1 MDYLELIKKEYEQ
14 NYLDYLTKYI
24 FLSELFSFAVYEADI
39 EKQMVKDMVE
49 VLRAI
54 LNGETNEYIKS
65 PSRHKKYIHMVNT
78 PFLYDKLNWGTSVRG
93 AWLDDGKGYYIELL
107 DIEIEVGELT
117 KLIKALI
124 EWYDS
129 LPR

>member
-1 MDYLELIKKEYEQ
+1 MDYLELIKKEWQYKYG
-14 NYLDYLTKYI
+14 NYLTKYE
-24 FLSELFSFAVYEADI
+24 FLGGVFNFVTYDKNI

-54 LNGETNEYIKS
+54 LNGETYEYIKS

-78 PFLYDKLNWGTSVRG
+78 PFLYEKINWGNSVRG
-93 AWLDDGKGYYIELL
+93 AWLDNNKEYYISLL
-107 DIEIEVGELT
+107 EIEIPQG
-117 KLIKALI
+117 KIANFIKALI

>member
-1 MDYLELIKKEYEQ
+1 MDYLELIKKEYSTSFH
-14 NYLDYLTKYI
+14 DYINKYD
-24 FLSELFSFAVYEADI
+24 FLNELFSFAVYEADI

-54 LNGETNEYIKS
+54 LNGETYEYIKS

-78 PFLYDKLNWGTSVRG
+78 PFLYDKLHWGTSVRG
-93 AWLDDGKGYYIELL
+93 AWLDDDKEYYIELL
-107 DIEIEVGELT
+107 DIEIEEGELT

-124 EWYDS
+124 DWYDS
-129 LPR
+129 LPK

>member
-1 MDYLELIKKEYEQ
+1 MDYLELIKKEY
-14 NYLDYLTKYI
+14 NTSFHDYNKYD
-24 FLSELFSFAVYEADI
+24 FLNELFSFAVYEADI

-54 LNGETNEYIKS
+54 LNGETYEYIKS

-78 PFLYDKLNWGTSVRG
+78 PFLHDKLDWGTSVRG
-93 AWLDDGKGYYIELL
+93 AWLDNCKEYYIELL
-107 DIEIEVGELT
+107 DIEIGEGELT

-124 EWYDS
+124 EWYDY

>member
-1 MDYLELIKKEYEQ
+1 MDYLELIKKEYSTSF
-14 NYLDYLTKYI
+14 YDYNKYD
-24 FLSELFSFAVYEADI
+24 FLNELFSFAVYEADI

-54 LNGETNEYIKS
+54 LNGETYEYIKS

-78 PFLYDKLNWGTSVRG
+78 PFLYDKLHWGTSVRG
-93 AWLDDGKGYYIELL
+93 AWLDDDKEYYIELL
-107 DIEIEVGELT
+107 DIEIEEGELT

-124 EWYDS
+124 QWYDS
-129 LPR
+129 LPK

>member
-1 MDYLELIKKEYEQ
+1 MDYLELIEEEYPK
-14 NYLDYLTKYI
+14 NLWYYNKYD
-24 FLSELFSFAVYEADI
+24 FLNELFSFAVYDSDI

-54 LNGETNEYIKS
+54 LNGETYEYIKS
-65 PSRHKKYIHMVNT
+65 PSGYKKYIHMVNT
-78 PFLYDKLNWGTSVRG
+78 PFLLDKLDWGTSIRG
-93 AWLDDGKGYYIELL
+93 AWLDNGKEYYIELL
-107 DIEIEVGELT
+107 DIEIEEGELT

>member
-1 MDYLELIKKEYEQ
+1 MDYLELIKKEYSTRFH
-14 NYLDYLTKYI
+14 DYNKYD
-24 FLSELFSFAVYEADI
+24 FLNELFNFAVYEADI
-39 EKQMVKDMVE
+39 EKQMVKDMIE

-54 LNGETNEYIKS
+54 LNGETYEYIKS
-65 PSRHKKYIHMVNT
+65 PSRQKKYIHMVNT
-78 PFLYDKLNWGTSVRG
+78 PFLYDKINWGTSVRG
-93 AWLDDGKGYYIELL
+93 AWLDDDNEYYIELL
-107 DIEIEVGELT
+107 DVEIEAGELT

>member
-1 MDYLELIKKEYEQ
+1 MDYLELIKKEYSTSF
-14 NYLDYLTKYI
+14 YDYNKYD
-24 FLSELFSFAVYEADI
+24 FLNELFSFAVYDSDI

-54 LNGETNEYIKS
+54 LNGETYEYVKN
-65 PSRHKKYIHMVNT
+65 PRRHKKYIHMVNT
-78 PFLYDKLNWGTSVRG
+78 PFLYHKLDWGTSVRG
-93 AWLDDGKGYYIELL
+93 AWLDNGYEYYIRLL
-107 DIEIEVGELT
+107 DIDIEKGELT

-129 LPR
+129 LPK